1 MAVRKNGRKFS
12 TGKINALVKWK
23 KRPSLDKMIDDHV
36 PVKDCVAW
44 CKENGFSISLP
55 TMYTYIKRRNEAIVN
70 GLTFE
75 LLQPKLHEEN
85 MKRKAEGKKKGQEGL
100 KEHGLRGAATIKENY
115 RKERARTNQ
124 ALVEVTE
131 QETKERIRYDLE
143 LLDEVIQK
151 GFDNLCKMEV
161 ISPATAIKAM
171 ELKHK
176 LSNGSTGGYSMY
188 GLEEIKMRE
197 AAREQAIITAI
208 LEFIPEEQHDRVIKR
223 IEDVTR
229 EYYESIGL
237 GEAYRQMEAKE
248 AMDE

>member
-23 KRPSLDKMIDDHV
+23 KRPSLDEMIDDHV

-55 TMYTYIKRRNEAIVN
+55 TMYIYIKRRNEAIVN

-131 QETKERIRYDLE
+131 QETKECIRHDME
-143 LLDEVIQK
+143 LLDEIVQK
-151 GFDNLCKMEV
+151 GFDTLKIMEV
-161 ISPATAIKAM
+161 ISPATAIKAIEM
-171 ELKHK
+171 KNK
-176 LSNGSTGGYSMY
+176 LSNGSTGGYTMY
-188 GLEEIKMRE
+188 GLEEIKLRE
-197 AAREQAIITAI
+197 AAREQAIISAI
-208 LEFIPEEQHDRVIKR
+208 LEFIPEEKHVAVIER
-223 IEDVTR
+223 MEQVTK
-229 EYYESIGL
+229 EYYESICL
-237 GEAYRQMEAKE
+237 GEAYEKAFG
-248 AMDE
+248 DIC